1 MRPLGNKLFNHA
13 WRLFGTALGFAVF
26 GIVGLLLGLLLFP
39 LMFGFIPDRQART
52 MHARRTIGRAFGGFT
67 RLIKCLGVTDYVI
80 DGREHMKVGAN
91 HLIIAN
97 HPTLIDV
104 VILISLFPQA
114 NCVIKEAVR
123 RNPVMRSAVSAADYI
138 SNSEPEELLTQCVA
152 YLRSGGSLILF
163 PEGTR
168 TAFGQAME
176 FKPGAATVAARSGI
190 EILPIAIDCNPSF
203 LRKEQPWHYVPPT
216 KPIIS
221 IRILPPV
228 SASEL
233 VPGHGSER
241 QARHELNVAL
251 QDLISHELAALSAP
265 KIAGASAQRT

>member
-1 MRPLGNKLFNHA
+1 
-13 WRLFGTALGFAVF
+13 
-26 GIVGLLLGLLLFP
+26 
-39 LMFGFIPDRQART
+39 
-52 MHARRTIGRAFGGFT
+52 
-67 RLIKCLGVTDYVI
+67 
-80 DGREHMKVGAN
+80 
-91 HLIIAN
+91 
-97 HPTLIDV
+97 
-104 VILISLFPQA
+104 
-114 NCVIKEAVR
+114 
-123 RNPVMRSAVSAADYI
+123 
-138 SNSEPEELLTQCVA
+138 
-152 YLRSGGSLILF
+152 
-163 PEGTR
+163 
-168 TAFGQAME
+168 ME